1 MKHIIKTVLG
11 VLAAAA
17 LLATTSAFAQTNS
30 DLWSLSVGGTGTIGV
45 PSHAGETISARLGLE
60 VGHKDYIFSPGE
72 FGVRQSIGYSSA
84 LQANNQWGFNTKLY
98 QDWRIVR
105 AGNLELDLGGNVGA
119 TYGNTPLALT
129 VSPEATARLWLLK
142 NVNTFVRAEYPF
154 QWNSENIRQQR
165 QIPLTAALQFTF

>member
-1 MKHIIKTVLG
+1 MKYIKTVLG
-11 VLAAAA
+11 VLFAVA
-17 LLATTSAFAQTNS
+17 LLATTSTFAQTNT
-30 DLWSLSVGGTGTIGV
+30 DLWSLSVGG
-45 PSHAGETISARLGLE
+45 LE
-60 VGHKDYIFSPGE
+60 LGHKDVIFSPGE
-72 FGVRQSIGYSSA
+72 FGVRQSLGYSSA

-105 AGNLELDLGGNVGA
+105 AGNLELDLGANVGA

-129 VSPEATARLWLLK
+129 VAPEAVARLWLLK

-165 QIPLTAALQFTF
+165 QIPLSAALQFTF